1 MSYLKNFWKGNSMIV
16 KIIRL
21 LLLAF
26 LLAAGTA
33 MAQSDVE
40 GSKDHPMF
48 TRMPSFFIEDYQTS
62 DFDSNLFI
70 VSTKVEGDWEEKSV
84 EGRKTTIWYT
94 LQEGAKGPSSL
105 QIIRNYQKAA
115 EKISGKKLYEND
127 DPGAR
132 RLTMMVPGGGK
143 ETWLQVESSGP
154 GGYVLTII
162 EKGDLK
168 QEVTA
173 TDMLDAINKD
183 GHVALYINFD
193 TGMATIKP
201 DSAPIID
208 QIAAMMK
215 SVPALKLAVE
225 GHTDN
230 VGDAKKNKKLS
241 EDRANAVVQAIAE
254 KGIDKSRMSAAGFG
268 AEKPV
273 GDNKAETGRAKNRRV
288 ELVKR

>member
-1 MSYLKNFWKGNSMIV
+1 MIV
-16 KIIRL
+16 KIFRL

-26 LLAAGTA
+26 LLAVGTA
-33 MAQSDVE
+33 TAQPDVE

-48 TRMPSFFIEDYQTS
+48 TRMPGFYIFDYQAS
-62 DFDSNLFI
+62 DFDSNQFT
-70 VSTKVEGDWEEKSV
+70 VFAKVDWEEKSI
-84 EGRKTTIWYT
+84 EGKKTTIWYE
-94 LQEGAKGPSSL
+94 LKEGAKGPSSL
-105 QIIRNYQKAA
+105 QIIRNHQKAA
-115 EKISGKKLYEND
+115 EKIGGKKLYEND
-127 DPGAR
+127 DPAAR
-132 RLTMMVPGGGK
+132 KLTMMVSGGGK
-143 ETWLQVESSGP
+143 ETWVQVESSNP
-154 GGYVLTII
+154 EGYVLTII

-173 TDMLDAINKD
+173 TDMLDALNKD

-193 TGMATIKP
+193 TGKATIIP

-215 SVPALKLAVE
+215 SAPALRLAVE

-241 EDRANAVVQAIAE
+241 EDRANAVAQAIAQ
-254 KGIDKSRMSAAGFG
+254 KGIEKSRMTSAGFG

-273 GDNKAETGRAKNRRV
+273 DDNKVESGRAKNRRV

>member
-1 MSYLKNFWKGNSMIV
+1 MIL
-16 KIIRL
+16 ISFRL
-21 LLLAF
+21 LLLTF

-33 MAQSDVE
+33 TAQPDVE

-48 TRMPSFFIEDYQTS
+48 TRMPGFYIEDYQAS
-62 DFDSNLFI
+62 DFDSNQFI

-84 EGRKTTIWYT
+84 EGKKTAIWYT

-105 QIIRNYQKAA
+105 QIIRNHQKAA
-115 EKISGKKLYEND
+115 EKIGGKKLYEND
-127 DPGAR
+127 DPGSR
-132 RLTMMVPGGGK
+132 RLTMMVPSGGK
-143 ETWLQVESSGP
+143 ETWVQVESSGS
-154 GGYVLTII
+154 GGYFLTII

-193 TGMATIKP
+193 TGKATIKP
-201 DSAPIID
+201 ESAPIVD

-215 SVPALKLAVE
+215 SAPALKLTVE

-241 EDRANAVVQAIAE
+241 EDRANAVVQAIVA

-268 AEKPV
+268 AEKPLD
-273 GDNKAETGRAKNRRV
+273 DNKSESGRAKNRRV
-288 ELVKR
+288 ELVKK

>member
-1 MSYLKNFWKGNSMIV
+1 MIV
-16 KIIRL
+16 KTFRL

-26 LLAAGTA
+26 LLAVGTA
-33 MAQSDVE
+33 TAQPDAE

-48 TRMPSFFIEDYQTS
+48 TRMPGFYIEDYQAS
-62 DFDSNLFI
+62 DFDSNQFI
-70 VSTKVEGDWEEKSV
+70 VSTKVEGDWEEKSI
-84 EGRKTTIWYT
+84 EGKKTTIWYT
-94 LQEGAKGPSSL
+94 LQEGAKESSAL
-105 QIIRNYQKAA
+105 QIIRNHQKAA
-115 EKISGKKLYEND
+115 EKIGGKKLYEND

-143 ETWLQVESSGP
+143 ETWVQVESSGIP
-154 GGYVLTII
+154 AGYVLTII

-173 TDMLDAINKD
+173 TDMLDALNKD

-193 TGMATIKP
+193 TGKATIKP

-215 SVPALKLAVE
+215 SSPALKLAVE

-241 EDRANAVVQAIAE
+241 EDRANAVAQAIAE
-254 KGIDKSRMSAAGFG
+254 KGIEKSRMSSAGFG

-273 GDNKAETGRAKNRRV
+273 GDNKAESGRAKNRRV